1 MNNESDILQT
11 EQPVLPSIVVIPGA
25 SPQNNQANNTHEK
38 TSEHVDSI
46 LDFLMESADVLLDS
60 NQNDEDLAPLI
71 DTFNID
77 EEEGDATV
85 DTDVEKE
92 KKDLEKAKKIA
103 DEFNSELLK
112 YFFSK
117 TEVAQ
122 EHLQLQKT
130 YKRIYS
136 SNIEL
141 LDKDHPVEI
150 HAVDCMKAT
159 WKLNDGCAIH
169 QINDSFSFD
178 IPSEPVAL
186 DRIIKFMLQL
196 ASSTEEKKIET
207 SDEKLS
213 MTIQKYADGFGVK
226 VILIKPEELKEEI
239 NNSNIFEFSQAK
251 MMKNW

>member
-1 MNNESDILQT
+1 M
-11 EQPVLPSIVVIPGA
+11 
-25 SPQNNQANNTHEK
+25 
-38 TSEHVDSI
+38 
-46 LDFLMESADVLLDS
+46 
-60 NQNDEDLAPLI
+60 
-71 DTFNID
+71 
-77 EEEGDATV
+77 
-85 DTDVEKE
+85 
-92 KKDLEKAKKIA
+92 
-103 DEFNSELLK
+103 
-112 YFFSK
+112 
-117 TEVAQ
+117 
-122 EHLQLQKT
+122 
-130 YKRIYS
+130 
-136 SNIEL
+136 